1 MGEVKNYP
9 PYLDYPKSYTASA
22 DEHKHK
28 IKTSFARIIVEGT
41 PAKPYYNIEYFDPTD
56 KEYHIGFG
64 SYYLDNVFN
73 WFAEEFEITE
83 SHTDTDTDCIS
94 RAALLARYDAEHVG
108 PPGRARE
115 LIATAP
121 AVDVVPATHGE
132 LTEHIRELLRAEQ
145 DGRLVVLPCKVG
157 DTLWVT
163 GRDNVPREMELEA
176 PDIRTVCTDEDN
188 LCMSTC
194 NRKPDGFCAYRL
206 RNDGADIGKTVFL
219 TREEAEKALEARKNG

>member
-1 MGEVKNYP
+1 MSEVKDYP
-9 PYLDYPKSYTASA
+9 PYLDYPKPYTASA

-73 WFAEEFEITE
+73 WFAKEFEITE

-132 LTEHIRELLRAEQ
+132 LTEHMCELLRAEK
-145 DGRLVVLPCKVG
+145 DGRLVVLPCKAG
-157 DTLWVT
+157 DELWSFSTYPAARVYGFTVTDISTLNGRTVLNTLGCGTLWE
-163 GRDNVPREMELEA
+163 R
-176 PDIRTVCTDEDN
+176 
-188 LCMSTC
+188 
-194 NRKPDGFCAYRL
+194 
-206 RNDGADIGKTVFL
+206 DIGKTVFL
-219 TREEAEKALEARKNG
+219 TREEAEKALEARENG